1 MKLVTVFTSFVSAEA
16 QLVCSQLEAADF
28 HPFIANENAS
38 SYLGGFSTATTL
50 RVQVPEDEIAD
61 AKEFLD
67 APDVSAE

>member
-16 QLVCSQLEAADF
+16 QLVCARLEAADF

-50 RVQVPEDEIAD
+50 RIQVPEDEASD

-67 APDVSAE
+67 AK